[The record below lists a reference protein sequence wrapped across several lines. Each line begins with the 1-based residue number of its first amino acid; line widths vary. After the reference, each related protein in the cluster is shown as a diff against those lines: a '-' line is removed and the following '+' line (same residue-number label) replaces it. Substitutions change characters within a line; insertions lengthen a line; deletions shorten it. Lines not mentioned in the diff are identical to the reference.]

1 MSTRTIRT
9 IRAKEV
15 QKEIKV
21 MKKATKEICRSKKS
35 TQEYLLKSGFIIP
48 SPIWE
53 ADQALSLGQGNATAW
68 HRSRLSRL

>member
-1 MSTRTIRT
+1 MGTRTIRT

-35 TQEYLLKSGFIIP
+35 AQEYLLKSGFIIP
-48 SPIWE
+48 SGK
-53 ADQALSLGQGNATAW
+53 LTK
-68 HRSRLSRL
+68 RYR